1 MAYDVARFYPR
12 LTSAARRTDLFLD
25 LDERIVS
32 IRASLQQRGELS
44 RRIFRRSD
52 ARRFNPRLTSAAR
65 RTRYVAVLN
74 RRPTGVSTRASLQ
87 QRGERRRAMSSLSI
101 SAFQS
106 APHFSSEANAIGCE
120 RFGRNRMFQSAPHFS
135 SEANHT
141 ASRSRDA
148 SSLVSIRASLQQ
160 RGERAVKLEAGN
172 GNDCFNPRLTSAA
185 RRTPGVTVLRATSAA
200 FQSAPHFSSE
210 ANALSKTSRSKRYS
224 FQSAPH
230 FSSEA
235 NVQMVLI
242 FLQRGVSI
250 RASLQQRGELD
261 LPCICELPPE
271 VSIRASLQQRGERS
285 CSPPPPSPI
294 EFQSAPHFSSEA
306 NRRPSI
312 ARRSPMA
319 FQSAPHFSSEA
330 NAMTADKEAQC
341 RSFNPRLTS
350 AARRT

>member
-1 MAYDVARFYPR
+1 MAYDLARFNPR

-44 RRIFRRSD
+44 RRIYRRSD

-74 RRPTGVSTRASLQ
+74 RRPTGVSIRASLQ

-135 SEANHT
+135 SEANQNPG
-141 ASRSRDA
+141 
-148 SSLVSIRASLQQ
+148 LLRAQIY
-160 RGERAVKLEAGN
+160 
-172 GNDCFNPRLTSAA
+172 CFNTRLTSAA

-210 ANALSKTSRSKRYS
+210 ANALVEPTVMS
-224 FQSAPH
+224 
-230 FSSEA
+230 
-235 NVQMVLI
+235 
-242 FLQRGVSI
+242 G
-250 RASLQQRGELD
+250 
-261 LPCICELPPE
+261 
-271 VSIRASLQQRGERS
+271 
-285 CSPPPPSPI
+285 
-294 EFQSAPHFSSEA
+294 
-306 NRRPSI
+306 RR
-312 ARRSPMA
+312 
-319 FQSAPHFSSEA
+319 
-330 NAMTADKEAQC
+330 C
-341 RSFNPRLTS
+341 FNPRLTS